1 MSWRAFAFLL
11 IGLTLLAGCNFP
23 AVVPPATVT
32 LPPAA
37 PLATGTA
44 VPTLDLTLV
53 AAPSRTPGPIA
64 LPETLVVPYT
74 ITPAPTR
81 TPSPTMPPTATP
93 TPLFDAQVAEGRG
106 GLRLRAA
113 PDEGSPRIA
122 NLVEFAPLRVIG
134 RSADGRWLQVATAE
148 GFTGWVWA
156 AYVDQDVDWSQARPT
171 SAAGIAA
178 VTAAAYFQSNA
189 APPPVPAISGL
200 TGHARQIYLD
210 GQARGNRA
218 NVFSKVG
225 DSLTVATYVLYPFG
239 WGTYDL
245 GEYSY
250 LYPALAHFSAPI
262 AREGRDSFSNVSLAA
277 DNGWTVAD
285 VLDPARADAALC
297 RAGESPL
304 ACEYRVVRPAVALI
318 MFGSNDVAVLSGEE
332 FRAGLDR
339 IVALSIERGVI
350 PVLTTIPPRGGYE
363 GAVDAFNALITA
375 AARAFDVPLLDF
387 YHTVIGLPNRGLA
400 ADGLHLSWPPGDYSA
415 AARFTPENLSY
426 GYAMRNLTA
435 LQVLDA
441 VWRNAL
447 Y

>member
-11 IGLTLLAGCNFP
+11 IGLVLLAGCNFP

-32 LPPAA
+32 LPPA
-37 PLATGTA
+37 ATGTA

-74 ITPAPTR
+74 VTPAPTR
-81 TPSPTMPPTATP
+81 TPSLTMPPTATP

-134 RSADGRWLQVATAE
+134 RSADLDVVVDRCQGVASSR
-148 GFTGWVWA
+148 GVL
-156 AYVDQDVDWSQARPT
+156 
-171 SAAGIAA
+171 AA
-178 VTAAAYFQSNA
+178 VTAAAYFQSNP

-245 GEYSY
+245 GEYRS
-250 LYPALAHFSAPI
+250 LVPALAHTPPPA

-426 GYAMRNLTA
+426 GYTMRNLTA